1 MGHGLIQERKLV
13 PEASLSPVPFTEPDS
28 IRYCPPF
35 RRDIPI
41 SRVDHP
47 CLTHPFATLP
57 GDCSPF
63 TSDLHVLGT
72 PPAFVLSQDQ
82 TLQICSCPSLP
93 ERALVFLRA
102 RRFCCSYL
110 VVNDPLRVRLRGP
123 LSGLS
128 RKRSRSRATLP
139 VYSPGPALSTPPPF
153 SPPGVLGGLLL
164 IGLSCFTVKNVG
176 DEASTGRLY
185 RFHPGFFQESSF
197 IASSSHSLNMA
208 RDTGR
213 RFPACIL
220 PRFLNSLIFRF
231 CSPVSSAA

>member
-82 TLQICSCPSLP
+82 TLQICSCPSLA

-123 LSGLS
+123 LSGAVPKTFPFPSNLAS
-128 RKRSRSRATLP
+128 LLTWQGP
-139 VYSPGPALSTPPPF
+139 VNPPPP
-153 SPPGVLGGLLL
+153 SPSRGPRRA
-164 IGLSCFTVKNVG
+164 FT
-176 DEASTGRLY
+176 Y
-185 RFHPGFFQESSF
+185 RPFLPLCQESW
-197 IASSSHSLNMA
+197 
-208 RDTGR
+208 GE
-213 RFPACIL
+213 CQ
-220 PRFLNSLIFRF
+220 
-231 CSPVSSAA
+231 